1 MALYRWLENSRDE
14 LIERL
19 SEVQNETDAIA
30 PGREFI
36 LAEHA
41 NIQQIL
47 DDLIAILIPGYRGY
61 AHVVNTAVDLGDQ
74 LSQVAPELRV
84 LVKKALEYRAYS
96 GASLFEIL
104 RSDSPRD
111 PGTMTED
118 QRREWFD
125 QRRPV
130 SEQPRYDQTLAP
142 RVVERVRVV
151 HVERPVDYSWVPFT
165 LGLGYLA
172 YRSHRHHRRYHRH
185 HFHYGY
191 HWGW

>member
-1 MALYRWLENSRDE
+1 MNRLPPGAALLTVALISVGCASTPPADRTVYRT
-14 LIERL
+14 
-19 SEVQNETDAIA
+19 SEA
-30 PGREFI
+30 P
-36 LAEHA
+36 APDVEH
-41 NIQQIL
+41 
-47 DDLIAILIPGYRGY
+47 
-61 AHVVNTAVDLGDQ
+61 V
-74 LSQVAPELRV
+74 
-84 LVKKALEYRAYS
+84 EY
-96 GASLFEIL
+96 L
-104 RSDSPRD
+104 RSDAPRD

-130 SEQPRYDQTLAP
+130 SEPPRYDQTLAP